1 MARGCPSWGCPAP
14 TSSPANTPSTRGWN
28 GSACRT
34 WRRRCRPSCTWLSSG
49 RNARPP
55 DPISSFDQTTKELST
70 LPGVVAADG
79 GRSPMPKE
87 NSKDNDLE
95 GAQDMGGKHGG
106 QKGVPK
112 PEPRPKPADSVKSED
127 VPERRPTGNTGRG

>member
-1 MARGCPSWGCPAP
+1 
-14 TSSPANTPSTRGWN
+14 
-28 GSACRT
+28 
-34 WRRRCRPSCTWLSSG
+34 
-49 RNARPP
+49 
-55 DPISSFDQTTKELST
+55 
-70 LPGVVAADG
+70 
-79 GRSPMPKE
+79 MPKE